1 MLAAALLFFSAM
13 DKPIVIGHRGASA
26 YRPEHTL
33 ASYELAIEQGADF
46 IEPDLVP
53 TKDGILVARHENEI
67 SGTMN
72 VDQHPEFADRRTT
85 KIIDGVVMKGWFTE
99 DFTLKELKTLRAKER
114 LPLVRPANKAFDGQ
128 YSVPTLDEIL
138 SMLKK
143 QNRGRKRPVGVYPET
158 KHPSYFRS
166 IGLPLEA
173 NLVKTLRDYGYNRHP
188 EQVFLQC
195 FEVAGC
201 RALRALTSLPII
213 QLVDASGQP
222 YDFTRAGD
230 LRTYRDLITPAGLAE
245 IATYANGIGAAKEL
259 VVPVIAGRLQTPT
272 SLVQDAHAAGLKVHL
287 WTFRPEPMFLPGDLA
302 GHPEMEIRRFVD
314 AGIDGF
320 FTDAPDT
327 GRRSVDSSLR

>member
-1 MLAAALLFFSAM
+1 MFAAALLFVSAM

-33 ASYELAIEQGADF
+33 ASYELAIDQGADF

-53 TKDGILVARHENEI
+53 TKDGVLVARHENEI
-67 SGTMN
+67 SGTTD

-85 KIIDGVVMKGWFTE
+85 KIIDGVTMKGWFTE
-99 DFTLKELKTLRAKER
+99 DFTLKELKTLGAKER
-114 LPLVRPANKAFDGQ
+114 LPVVRPANKAFDGQ

-143 QNRGRKRPVGVYPET
+143 RNRGRKRPVGVYPET

-173 NLVKTLRDYGYNRHP
+173 NLVKSLRDYGYDRHP
-188 EQVFLQC
+188 DQVFLQC
-195 FEVAGC
+195 FEVSGC
-201 RALRALTSLPII
+201 RALRALTKLPII
-213 QLVDASGQP
+213 QLVDGNGQP
-222 YDFTRAGD
+222 FDFTLGGD
-230 LRTYRDLITPAGLAE
+230 KRSFRDLITPAGLAE
-245 IATYANGIGAAKEL
+245 IAGYANGIGAAKEL
-259 VVPVIAGRLQTPT
+259 VIPLVGGRLQAPT

-287 WTFRPEPMFLPGDLA
+287 WTFRPEPLFLPGDLV

-327 GRRSVDSSLR
+327 GRRSVDSAVQ

>member
-67 SGTMN
+67 SGTMD

-213 QLVDASGQP
+213 QLVSP
-222 YDFTRAGD
+222 T
-230 LRTYRDLITPAGLAE
+230 ISPARE
-245 IATYANGIGAAKEL
+245 IC
-259 VVPVIAGRLQTPT
+259 
-272 SLVQDAHAAGLKVHL
+272 
-287 WTFRPEPMFLPGDLA
+287 
-302 GHPEMEIRRFVD
+302 GHIV
-314 AGIDGF
+314 
-320 FTDAPDT
+320 T
-327 GRRSVDSSLR
+327 